1 MKASQTLRISLTV
14 LAVLVASN
22 AFAANRGSLHV
33 SSPED
38 VAGKQLAAGDYSVR
52 WEDRASGV
60 ELTIMHGNRV
70 VATAIADEVP
80 LQNASSS
87 DSVVLDT
94 QKGEQPRL
102 SRIFFSG
109 RRVAFEIRQ
118 PSPDQ
123 NSRSS
128 NQVGAAL
135 PSSVQ

>member
-1 MKASQTLRISLTV
+1 MRTSQALRIPLTA
-14 LAVLVASN
+14 LALLVASS

-38 VAGKQLAAGDYSVR
+38 VAGKQLAAGYYSVR

-60 ELTIMHGNRV
+60 ELTIMHGNKV

-80 LQNASSS
+80 LQNASSN
-87 DSVVLDT
+87 DSVVVDIQT
-94 QKGEQPRL
+94 GEQPRL
-102 SRIFFSG
+102 SQIYFSG
-109 RRVAFEIRQ
+109 QRVAFEIRQ
-118 PSPDQ
+118 PSPNQ

-128 NQVGAAL
+128 NQAPAAL